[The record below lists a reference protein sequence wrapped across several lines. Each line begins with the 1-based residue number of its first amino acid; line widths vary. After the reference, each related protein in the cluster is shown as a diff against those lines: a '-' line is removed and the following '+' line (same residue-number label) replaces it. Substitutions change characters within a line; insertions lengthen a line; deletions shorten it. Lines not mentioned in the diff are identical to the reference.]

1 VEDTDNSGIDAH
13 PDTRNRVINVCA
25 QNENLLR
32 SGPEGMGYI
41 RIGGTRYHPFDWYG
55 KCIERAKQNPEAWA
69 VLIRCSI
76 NRKDGGPFL
85 PGEFP
90 AEDDLIF
97 YWPEFPQLRYKVLR
111 EKYLDNYESF
121 MCFRAGC
128 QVLMAD
134 WTEKPIEQVQQGDEV
149 VGFEKTHSGIKF
161 KTSRVLQTF
170 SHKADVAKVT
180 TDKGRITYPTFDHRY
195 LRPLNGHDL
204 SYGKLH
210 LGAKMVSVYT
220 PRPRATGKEQRDF
233 DWLGGLMDGE
243 GSISR
248 TGICIYQQQASNPE
262 VYAEILEV
270 LKKLS
275 IVHGDGLTHTTERF
289 SLAGG
294 RSLLIHLLQNCRM
307 AKCSRILQTLWS
319 TRQIAETCGRRG
331 GASYPVVSAMESIG
345 EEQVYDLETVTH
357 NFICDGFAVHNCQQ
371 QNDPQGG
378 NVPTFPEKLYAG
390 CAIEEERL
398 PRRNDAET
406 FICWRPRYGG
416 KPGMAKFSEG
426 AAATVVDGKIYV
438 KECWQSTYT
447 PSSEA
452 EKIVAAVKENDAD
465 GVMIVDVP
473 GCEYLAA
480 HIRNEAARRNRSVRV
495 QWLEFEED
503 DNRRTGAIKQL
514 EPLMKV
520 GRVLFSTGMSKAAE
534 CRKQFVHFGLVE
546 ENGII
551 ECISRFAALV
561 PISQMR
567 ANMQEEEIA
576 WQRRRREDALV
587 QSFLSQQ
594 GMPAVDEQAQQ
605 QARAHLAAM
614 SKTAT
619 WSMPPLPGGLDG

>member
-1 VEDTDNSGIDAH
+1 MILDTDKIESDAAYREDLRHRFLKDMFFAAEMLGYPDFVPRVHQAAVDLYGPKVPTLPMFAQPCKKNLLHLDPRHTFKTSLKRVDRVQWLCAFPEEVTFLCESATQPLATAIGKHTAKYFYKPKGASPTVFQKLFFESVTEKDPAYSSVDSQRWAWNLPNRRLVGAGDLDTTLAISSPESTQSGWHPSHIDPDDVEDTKNSGIDAS
-13 PDTRNRVINVCA
+13 PEVRNRVINVCA

-41 RIGGTRYHPFDWYG
+41 RIGGTRYHPFDFYS
-55 KCIERAKQNPEAWA
+55 KCIERAKENPEAWG
-69 VLIRCSI
+69 VLIRSSI
-76 NRKDGGPFL
+76 ARKDGCPFL

-97 YWPEFPQLRYKVLR
+97 YWPEFPQLRYKILR

-121 MCFRAGC
+121 M
-128 QVLMAD
+128 
-134 WTEKPIEQVQQGDEV
+134 
-149 VGFEKTHSGIKF
+149 S
-161 KTSRVLQTF
+161 
-170 SHKADVAKVT
+170 
-180 TDKGRITYPTFDHRY
+180 
-195 LRPLNGHDL
+195 
-204 SYGKLH
+204 
-210 LGAKMVSVYT
+210 
-220 PRPRATGKEQRDF
+220 
-233 DWLGGLMDGE
+233 
-243 GSISR
+243 
-248 TGICIYQQQASNPE
+248 
-262 VYAEILEV
+262 
-270 LKKLS
+270 
-275 IVHGDGLTHTTERF
+275 
-289 SLAGG
+289 
-294 RSLLIHLLQNCRM
+294 
-307 AKCSRILQTLWS
+307 
-319 TRQIAETCGRRG
+319 
-331 GASYPVVSAMESIG
+331 
-345 EEQVYDLETVTH
+345 
-357 NFICDGFAVHNCQQ
+357 QQ

-378 NVPTFPEKLYAG
+378 NVPTFPEKLYAS

-426 AAATVVDGKIYV
+426 AAATVVDGKVYV
-438 KECWQSTYT
+438 KECWQSAYT

-452 EKIVAAVKENDAD
+452 ERIVAAAKENDAD
-465 GVMIVDVP
+465 GVMIIDVP

-480 HIRNEAARRNRSVRV
+480 HIRNEAAKRNRSVRI

-534 CRKQFVHFGLVE
+534 CQKQFVHFGLVE
-546 ENGII
+546 ENGIV

-594 GMPAVDEQAQQ
+594 GMPAMDEQAQQ
-605 QARAHLAAM
+605 EMTAHLAAM
-614 SKTAT
+614 QKTAT